1 MRLREKIIHLL
12 AIGVLGSELKGRI
25 EKEGI
30 KEGEIKAFNAF
41 LGFVVSNIRNRK
53 SDLKKSLWSE
63 IDLNWPYYMEKE
75 KLLVKKNKELVTDPP
90 SPKDRSANSSS
101 ENGKITNL
109 MQASSSAEKSAPQK
123 REASTNLNSDPI
135 KKPSYVRNQISME
148 QINDLLSD
156 AISRDD
162 FNIDRSKCLI
172 DFSINCGYEYE
183 TGKHE
188 TAALHLLANIKPNN
202 WVTLVK
208 DLFKIY
214 TNFDKEKL
222 KVLNLLRSGERVANI
237 VKRFNVNESTIRAVR

>member
-1 MRLREKIIHLL
+1 MIGKRVPWSNNQGRSFGYFDRVLYPVMKNWNFNRYPDLSKIFY
-12 AIGVLGSELKGRI
+12 K
-25 EKEGI
+25 
-30 KEGEIKAFNAF
+30 
-41 LGFVVSNIRNRK
+41 
-53 SDLKKSLWSE
+53 
-63 IDLNWPYYMEKE
+63 
-75 KLLVKKNKELVTDPP
+75 
-90 SPKDRSANSSS
+90 
-101 ENGKITNL
+101 
-109 MQASSSAEKSAPQK
+109 
-123 REASTNLNSDPI
+123 
-135 KKPSYVRNQISME
+135 E